1 MFNIFQ
7 VMQQQ
12 QQLAAFTEQNRQ
24 QQESFAAQL
33 EQQRQQVA
41 ATTAQRQQEL
51 AAERA
56 ALAAEAAAVQT
67 APYSATVSADP
78 TVTVEATS
86 QGAGN
91 TLTTDGATPRR
102 RRNTSLRITPGAI
115 EASAGAGLNLG
126 L

>member
-67 APYSATVSADP
+67 APYSATV
-78 TVTVEATS
+78 EATS

-91 TLTTDGATPRR
+91 TLTTDGATPRSR
-102 RRNTSLRITPGAI
+102 GGRSTSLRITPGAI
-115 EASAGAGLNLG
+115 QASAGAGLNLG

>member
-67 APYSATVSADP
+67 APYSATVSGD
-78 TVTVEATS
+78 TS

-91 TLTTDGATPRR
+91 TLTTDGATPRSR
-102 RRNTSLRITPGAI
+102 GGRSTGLRITPGAI
-115 EASAGAGLNLG
+115 QASAGAGLNLG